1 MYTGC
6 RLTPATPTAKET
18 TMTSATLT
26 GEQVTR
32 NVCIYLGFD
41 GSLPMG
47 SVALSDRY
55 GAPQCDRRDR
65 YRGRWRVEH
74 DAESGT
80 LAHALAER
88 VRPLY
93 EADGEG
99 APDGRIGRQAVL
111 AAMLESWPS
120 PPDADLIDADWID
133 AFGGRE
139 WIRQGK
145 DWEYVDADGRA
156 VILALLSGEEP
167 GSVRARVRSADPDL
181 VRDHR
186 GAANGDKVKP
196 AY

>member
-1 MYTGC
+1 
-6 RLTPATPTAKET
+6 
-18 TMTSATLT
+18 MTSATLT

-47 SVALSDRY
+47 SVALSDWY
-55 GAPQCDRRDR
+55 DRRGR

-74 DAESGT
+74 DAEPGT
-80 LAHALAER
+80 LANALAEQ

-111 AAMLESWPS
+111 VAILESWPS
-120 PPDADLIDADWID
+120 PPDADLINADWVA

-139 WIRQGK
+139 WTRQGT